1 MKARPAR
8 PSGQPV
14 HWLGWGLALAQL
26 LLLLLLLALWFTP
39 QGQLRNS
46 HWQPP
51 EAVSTDVA
59 ALLPAA
65 ARAETEEPASAADPA
80 AAAVRVQRM
89 LERPL
94 FALSR
99 RPPPPVEAESEPEPE
114 PVQDQWAQAQV
125 LGTFSG
131 GPSGAGVIVLYEGK
145 AQRLLQG
152 QSLGGW
158 VLQRV
163 REREIELERAG
174 STRTVAL
181 TRAKEQGTL
190 PAATLGNM
198 AAQPAFNPA
207 NMPTRGNVP
216 NTPNARRNTMPQ
228 PAGGGGMRFRQ
239 Q

>member
-1 MKARPAR
+1 MQARAAR
-8 PSGQPV
+8 QCGQPV

-26 LLLLLLLALWFTP
+26 LLFLLLLALWFTP

-46 HWQPP
+46 RWQPP

-65 ARAETEEPASAADPA
+65 ARADTEPASDPA
-80 AAAVRVQRM
+80 AAAARVQRM

-99 RPPPPVEAESEPEPE
+99 RPPPPAEAEPETEPE

-131 GPSGAGVIVLYEGK
+131 GPSGAGAIVVYEGK

-163 REREIELERAG
+163 REREVELERAG

-181 TRAKEQGTL
+181 TRAGEQGTL
-190 PAATLGNM
+190 PAPAATLGGI
-198 AAQPAFNPA
+198 AVQPAFNPA
-207 NMPTRGNVP
+207 NMANRGNIP
-216 NTPNARRNTMPQ
+216 NVPNARRNTMPQ
-228 PAGGGGMRFRQ
+228 PAIGGGGMRLRQ